1 MRPTSPSTTRRG
13 KTRRGRPAL
22 CFFLGATVVIL
33 GVWPRATKAQVR
45 DSLRADTLSNF
56 PSVFRLDELEVVAP
70 RTLTATGGVGAIEI
84 RLDSLASVPV
94 PTLEQALRE
103 MPLVRVRVNSRGEAQ
118 PSLRGATDRHI
129 AVLVDGVPLTM
140 GWDHRTD
147 LSIIPLTAARS
158 IHLLRGLSS
167 VLYGPNVLAG
177 VVSIDVA
184 RGVERL
190 EAPPPVTLSAAL
202 DDNGGLIVGATVARS
217 LESGGGEWLLQ
228 GGGGFRDR
236 PGVSIPSSD
245 SSFPGDPALL
255 SADGD
260 LRLNTDARHGDAFV
274 SVRYQGD
281 EGGWMSL
288 TTSGFDVQRG
298 VAPEIHESE
307 PRFWRYPDQ
316 RRVVTAISGG
326 TGRKVT
332 GWGMG
337 EFEATLGL
345 DFGSFRIQQFDS
357 LDYENVIDEEEG
369 DDRTVTLRVLGAHNV
384 GERGDIRVAFTYA
397 DVAHT
402 ERLASAGVR
411 DFRQRLW
418 SLGSELEWRIDDLSG
433 WESLGETQLSVGLSV
448 DGADTPESGG
458 NTSLGRLG
466 DWGARLGVS
475 SLTGGGRLLFHGGI
489 SRRARFPSLR
499 ELYSEALGRF
509 LPNPDL
515 VPEVLTG
522 MEAGLTWDMPG
533 VDLQVVGFH
542 QVLSNGIVRIAVQT
556 ADGPKRQRVNRDR
569 IRSTGLEM
577 VASGAWRW
585 VQYSGDLTLQ
595 QAWLLEDGSD
605 VRTRPEY
612 EPGIVGGFD
621 VAVPV
626 PGEFSLSGAYRF
638 VGNQS
643 CLNAGTGAMDPLDRT
658 HRFDLQLRRFF
669 TFEGRS
675 ALANVDA
682 LVEVT
687 NLTDNAIFDQ
697 CGLPQPGRTLRVQL
711 RLF

>member
-1 MRPTSPSTTRRG
+1 MVRPRKPTI
-13 KTRRGRPAL
+13 L
-22 CFFLGATVVIL
+22 FLLAATVMLL
-33 GVWPRATKAQVR
+33 GMWPRATKAQAR
-45 DSLRADTLSNF
+45 DSLRSDTIVDY
-56 PSVFRLDELEVVAP
+56 PSTFRLDELRVVAP

-103 MPLVRVRVNSRGEAQ
+103 MPLVRVRINSRGEAQ

-190 EAPPPVTLSAAL
+190 EAPPPATLSAAV
-202 DDNGGLIVGATVARS
+202 DDNGAVILGATVARS
-217 LESGGGEWLLQ
+217 LESGGGQWLVQ

-245 SSFPGDPALL
+245 SGIPGDPALL

-260 LRLNTDARHGDAFV
+260 LRLNSDARHRDAFV

-288 TTSGFDVQRG
+288 TSSGFDVERG
-298 VAPEIHESE
+298 VSPEIHEAD
-307 PRFWRYPDQ
+307 PRLWRYPDQ
-316 RRVVTAISGG
+316 KRLITALSAG
-326 TGRKVT
+326 TGRKET

-337 EFEATLGL
+337 DLEASLGL
-345 DFGSFRIQQFDS
+345 DFGSFRIQQFDTPT
-357 LDYENVIDEEEG
+357 YESVIDEEEG
-369 DDRTVTLRVLGAHNV
+369 DDRTVTLRVLGAHSI
-384 GERGDIRVAFTYA
+384 GERGDVRAALTYA
-397 DVAHT
+397 DVSHT
-402 ERLASAGVR
+402 ERLTSTGVR

-418 SLGSELEWRIDDLSG
+418 SLGSEVEWRLDDLPG
-433 WESLGETQLSVGLSV
+433 WESLGETRLSVGLSV

-458 NTSLGRLG
+458 NVPLGRLG

-475 SLTGGGRLLFHGGI
+475 SLTGGGRLLLHGGI

-499 ELYSEALGRF
+499 ELYSDALGRF
-509 LPNPDL
+509 VPNPDL

-522 MEAGLTWDMPG
+522 MEAGLTWDLQG
-533 VDLQVVGFH
+533 VDIQVVGFH
-542 QVLSNGIVRIAVQT
+542 QVLSDAIVRVGVQT
-556 ADGPKRQRVNRDR
+556 ADGPKRQRVNRDG

-577 VASGAWRW
+577 VASGGWGW

-595 QAWLLEDGSD
+595 QAWVIEDGSD

-612 EPGIVGGFD
+612 EPGVVGEFD

-626 PGEFSLSGAYRF
+626 PGELSLSVGYRF
-638 VGNQS
+638 VGSQS
-643 CLNAGTGAMDPLDRT
+643 CLNAESGSMDALSRT

-669 TFEGRS
+669 AFEGRS

-682 LVEVT
+682 LVSVT

>member
-1 MRPTSPSTTRRG
+1 M
-13 KTRRGRPAL
+13 L
-22 CFFLGATVVIL
+22 LGM
-33 GVWPRATKAQVR
+33 WPRATKAQTP
-45 DSLRADTLSNF
+45 DSLQSDTLANYSDT
-56 PSVFRLDELEVVAP
+56 FRLGEIRVVAP
-70 RTLTATGGVGAIEI
+70 RTLTATGGVGAMEI

-103 MPLVRVRVNSRGEAQ
+103 MPLVRVRENSRGEAQ
-118 PSLRGATDRHI
+118 PSLRGATDRQI
-129 AVLVDGVPLTM
+129 AVLVDGVPVTM

-158 IHLLRGLSS
+158 IRLLRGLSS

-190 EAPPPVTLSAAL
+190 EAPPPATLSAAL
-202 DDNGGLIVGATVARS
+202 DDNGGLILGATVARS
-217 LESGGGEWLLQ
+217 LESGGGQWLVQ

-236 PGVSIPSSD
+236 PGVAIPSSD
-245 SSFPGDPALL
+245 SGIPGDPALL
-255 SADGD
+255 SSDGD
-260 LRLNTDARHGDAFV
+260 LRLNSDARHRDAFV

-281 EGGWMSL
+281 GGGWMSL
-288 TTSGFDVQRG
+288 TSSGFDVERG
-298 VAPEIHESE
+298 VSPEIHEAD
-307 PRFWRYPDQ
+307 PRLWRYPDQ
-316 RRVVTAISGG
+316 TRVITAVSGG
-326 TGRKVT
+326 SGRRET

-337 EFEATLGL
+337 DLEASLGL
-345 DFGSFRIQQFDS
+345 DFGSFRIQQFDAPT
-357 LDYENVIDEEEG
+357 YESVIDEEEG
-369 DDRTVTLRVLGAHNV
+369 DDKTVTLRVLGAHSI
-384 GERGDIRVAFTYA
+384 GERGDIRTALTYA
-397 DVAHT
+397 DVSHT
-402 ERLASAGVR
+402 ERLASAGVS

-418 SLGSELEWRIDDLSG
+418 SLGSEVEWRFDDLPG
-433 WESLGETQLSVGLSV
+433 WESLGATHLNVGVSV

-458 NTSLGRLG
+458 NVAVGRLG

-475 SLTGGGRLLFHGGI
+475 SLTGGGGLLLHGGI

-522 MEAGLTWDMPG
+522 VEAGLTWDPQM
-533 VDLQVVGFH
+533 VEIQVVGFQ
-542 QVLSNGIVRIAVQT
+542 QVLSDGIVRVGVQT

-569 IRSTGLEM
+569 IRSTGLEV
-577 VASGAWRW
+577 VASGGWGW
-585 VQYSGDLTLQ
+585 VQYSGDLMLQ
-595 QAWLLEDGSD
+595 QAWLFEDGSD

-612 EPGIVGGFD
+612 EPGVVGGFD
-621 VAVPV
+621 VAMPV
-626 PGEFSLSGAYRF
+626 PGELSLSGGYRF
-638 VGNQS
+638 VGRQS
-643 CLNAGTGAMDPLDRT
+643 CLNAESGSMDTLSRT
-658 HRFDLQLRRFF
+658 HRFDLEIRRFF

-682 LVEVT
+682 LVSVT

-697 CGLPQPGRTLRVQL
+697 CGLPQPGRTFRVQL

>member
-1 MRPTSPSTTRRG
+1 MVRPR
-13 KTRRGRPAL
+13 KPAIL
-22 CFFLGATVVIL
+22 FLLAATVMLL
-33 GVWPRATKAQVR
+33 GMWPRATKAQAR
-45 DSLRADTLSNF
+45 DSLRSDTIVDY
-56 PSVFRLDELEVVAP
+56 PSTFRLDELRVVAP

-103 MPLVRVRVNSRGEAQ
+103 MPLVRVRINSRGEAQ

-190 EAPPPVTLSAAL
+190 EAPPPATLSAAV
-202 DDNGGLIVGATVARS
+202 DDNGAVILGATVARS
-217 LESGGGEWLLQ
+217 LESGGGQWLVQ

-245 SSFPGDPALL
+245 SGIPGDPALL

-260 LRLNTDARHGDAFV
+260 LRLNSDARHRDAFV

-288 TTSGFDVQRG
+288 TSSGFDVERG
-298 VAPEIHESE
+298 VSPEIHEAD
-307 PRFWRYPDQ
+307 PRLWRYPDQ
-316 RRVVTAISGG
+316 KRLITALSGG
-326 TGRKVT
+326 TGRKET

-337 EFEATLGL
+337 DLETSLGL
-345 DFGSFRIQQFDS
+345 DFGSFRIQQFDTPT
-357 LDYENVIDEEEG
+357 YESVIDEEEG
-369 DDRTVTLRVLGAHNV
+369 DDRTVTLRVLGAHSI
-384 GERGDIRVAFTYA
+384 GERGDVRAALTYA
-397 DVAHT
+397 DVSHT
-402 ERLASAGVR
+402 ERLTSTGVR

-418 SLGSELEWRIDDLSG
+418 SLGSEVEWRLDDLPG
-433 WESLGETQLSVGLSV
+433 WESLGETRLSVGLSV

-458 NTSLGRLG
+458 NVPLGRLG

-475 SLTGGGRLLFHGGI
+475 SLTGGGRLLLHGGI

-499 ELYSEALGRF
+499 ELYSDALGRF
-509 LPNPDL
+509 VPNPDL

-522 MEAGLTWDMPG
+522 MEAGLTWDLQG
-533 VDLQVVGFH
+533 VDIQVVGFH
-542 QVLSNGIVRIAVQT
+542 QVLSDAIVRVGVQT
-556 ADGPKRQRVNRDR
+556 ADGPKRQRVNRDG

-577 VASGAWRW
+577 VASGGWGW

-595 QAWLLEDGSD
+595 QAWVIEDGSD

-612 EPGIVGGFD
+612 EPGVVGEFD

-626 PGEFSLSGAYRF
+626 PGELSLSVGYRF
-638 VGNQS
+638 VGSQS
-643 CLNAGTGAMDPLDRT
+643 CLNAESGSMDALSRT

-669 TFEGRS
+669 AFEGRS

-682 LVEVT
+682 LVSVT